1 MSQSIPRV
9 TINRGRDAQF
19 EGDGLRDNFVYRDL
33 GIKQASGGKV
43 GAHVIRVLYQR

>member
-1 MSQSIPRV
+1 MSQSTPRV
-9 TINRGRDAQF
+9 IINRASEASF